1 MMVRKQIGVG
11 GAFVS
16 VLAAT
21 VMTVSACSSGGGSAE
36 PAASSSARIQ
46 SASVAPGVE
55 KDSVLDLNS
64 TKDMTGVV
72 TTVPIG
78 KSPYDKNMPDICNFI
93 TPAAM
98 TELGVE
104 TKKKGFYGSP
114 LVYQACLLRPA
125 ASFTTEFTLG
135 AGIFVNNIQEHLGA
149 PSLRDALI
157 RSGVSIAPKVEAY
170 ELRDR
175 ATNKTGGP
183 YSCEVAW
190 GTFYGTASINI
201 IDDNS
206 EEGICDRTVAAAK
219 ILQPLLP
226 KSPSQMRPTS

>member
-21 VMTVSACSSGGGSAE
+21 MLAVSACSSGGGSAE
-36 PAASSSARIQ
+36 PAASSSASIQ

-93 TPAAM
+93 TPEAM
-98 TELGVE
+98 SRLGVAS
-104 TKKKGFYGSP
+104 KDKGFSGSP
-114 LVYQACLLRPA
+114 LVAQNCSMSPSANND
-125 ASFTTEFTLG
+125 
-135 AGIFVNNIQEHLGA
+135 IFISAEIYVNNLQEHLSRPNLVKEQPNPLAIARGTNA
-149 PSLRDALI
+149 YILTDRNY
-157 RSGVSIAPKVEAY
+157 SGM
-170 ELRDR
+170 
-175 ATNKTGGP
+175 TNV
-183 YSCEVAW
+183 CEVAW
-190 GTFYGTASINI
+190 GTFYGTAAVSLTDNLSAANICQRAIN
-201 IDDNS
+201 D
-206 EEGICDRTVAAAK
+206 AK
-219 ILQPLLP
+219 IIAPLMP
-226 KSPSQMRPTS
+226 KSPSEMRPTS

>member
-21 VMTVSACSSGGGSAE
+21 MLTVSACGSGGGSAE
-36 PAASSSARIQ
+36 PAASSSASIQ

-98 TELGVE
+98 TKLGVDSKE
-104 TKKKGFYGSP
+104 KGFNSSP
-114 LVYQACLLRPA
+114 LVTQTCTLTA
-125 ASFTTEFTLG
+125 AMNNDFLIS
-135 AGIFVNNIQEHLGA
+135 AVIYVNNIEEHLSV
-149 PSLRDALI
+149 PSFKGDSREVTPLY
-157 RSGVSIAPKVEAY
+157 SNVKAY
-170 ELRDR
+170 KLTDR
-175 ATNKTGGP
+175 VATRPGGP
-183 YSCEVAW
+183 YTCEVAW
-190 GTFYGTASINI
+190 GTFYGTAAVRFN
-201 IDDNS
+201 DDKS
-206 EEGICDRTVAAAK
+206 DAGLCDRAFTAAQTIA
-219 ILQPLLP
+219 PLMP
-226 KSPSQMRPTS
+226 KSPSQMRASS